1 MAKAYERIAD
11 DLRQRI
17 RAGEYDSGE
26 RLPAETKLADDYRKS
41 LPTVRQAL
49 SVLQA
54 EGLIEKQH
62 GRGNVV
68 RKPRRLATRSNE
80 RHQWEKDRARQSLEE
95 RQQTGATEHDTGL
108 SVSDLVFDAEY
119 SEQEADEDLAEA
131 FGVPVGTRLLER
143 VYRTRYR
150 EEEAPFNVSRSR
162 LLYEMAAR
170 NPALLD
176 VSNEPWPGGT
186 QNQLH
191 TIGVE
196 VDRIT
201 ERINARPPTFEEAEE
216 LGLTAGVALMV
227 LRKTCID
234 TDGRVVE
241 VADVTLP
248 GDRTELEFTTPLERW

>member
-17 RAGEYDSGE
+17 RAGEYKSGE
-26 RLPAETKLADDYRKS
+26 RLPAETKLVDEYRKS

-49 SVLQA
+49 GVLQA

-68 RKPRRLATRSNE
+68 RKPRRLVTRTNE
-80 RHQWEKDRARQSLEE
+80 RHQWEKDRARQSLDE
-95 RQQTGATEHDTGL
+95 RQQTGATERDTGL
-108 SVSDLVFDAEY
+108 TISDLVFSAEF
-119 SEQEADEDLAEA
+119 SETEADEDLAEA

-143 VYRTRYR
+143 VYRTQYR
-150 EEEAPFNVSRSR
+150 EEEAPFNVARSR
-162 LLYEMAAR
+162 LLYDMAAA

-176 VSNEPWPGGT
+176 AGNEPWPGGT

-191 TIGVE
+191 TIGIE

-201 ERINARPPTFEEAEE
+201 ERITARPPTFEESEE
-216 LGLTAGVALMV
+216 LGLTAGVAVMV
-227 LRKTCID
+227 LRKTCLD